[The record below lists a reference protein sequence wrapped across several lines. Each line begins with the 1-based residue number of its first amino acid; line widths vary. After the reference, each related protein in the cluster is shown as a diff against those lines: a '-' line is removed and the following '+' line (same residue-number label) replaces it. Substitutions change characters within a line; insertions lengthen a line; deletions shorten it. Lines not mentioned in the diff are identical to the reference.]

1 MLKKHHSPA
10 AILVQSLG
18 FALEIHMDI
27 QTKEQTEERRAS
39 RLIPIYLS
47 TLFLTTVKYHCISF
61 VRETTAKKKKKKE
74 TLLQCIGCNK
84 GQFKSKMFNP
94 LFSEEIVSIWSKHIC
109 MLVQQPSFTFEKLLY
124 LSPKEENLTVINFQN
139 LSEFNYISKQVY
151 DRHSRSSRTYVKY
164 KNRVIKNEQYTA
176 KSPHASESVLVI
188 RLHQERAKSKIR

>member
-61 VRETTAKKKKKKE
+61 VRETTAKKKKKKKPY
-74 TLLQCIGCNK
+74 CNA
-84 GQFKSKMFNP
+84 SVAIRD
-94 LFSEEIVSIWSKHIC
+94 S
-109 MLVQQPSFTFEKLLY
+109 
-124 LSPKEENLTVINFQN
+124 LSPKCLIHYFQRKLFQSEANTFVCWCNNRASLLKNF
-139 LSEFNYISKQVY
+139 YI
-151 DRHSRSSRTYVKY
+151 
-164 KNRVIKNEQYTA
+164 
-176 KSPHASESVLVI
+176 
-188 RLHQERAKSKIR
+188 